1 MLFVIVFFSPFIV
14 AVFAL
19 IVVLI
24 AKKAKLS
31 KPSLTYLVSR
41 SLVFAAI
48 GAVSTLLLTIA
59 WIIWYEHSTGY
70 SANQTPFAW
79 IFFLDRLAQPLGNFS
94 LSACGGLKSQA
105 EIRTGSVSNQVHR

>member
-24 AKKAKLS
+24 AKKAKLP
-31 KPSLTYLVSR
+31 KPSLTYLVNR
-41 SLVFAAI
+41 SFVFAAI

-79 IFFLDRLAQPLGNFS
+79 IFFFGP
-94 LSACGGLKSQA
+94 LSAALWQLLALGMWWLEKP
-105 EIRTGSVSNQVHR
+105 V

>member
-41 SLVFAAI
+41 GFCLVEMVGFF
-48 GAVSTLLLTIA
+48 TFLLTIA
-59 WIIWYEHSTGY
+59 WIIWYERSTGY

-79 IFFLDRLAQPLGNFS
+79 IFFFGP
-94 LSACGGLKSQA
+94 LSAALGQLLALGMWWNELP
-105 EIRTGSVSNQVHR
+105 R

>member
-1 MLFVIVFFSPFIV
+1 MLVLFVIIFFSPFIL

-41 SLVFAAI
+41 SFVFAAI

-79 IFFLDRLAQPLGNFS
+79 IFFFGP
-94 LSACGGLKSQA
+94 LSAALGQLLALGMWWIKKS
-105 EIRTGSVSNQVHR
+105 G

>member
-1 MLFVIVFFSPFIV
+1 MLVLFVVVFFSPLIV

-19 IVVLI
+19 IVVLL

-31 KPSLTYLVSR
+31 KPSLTYLVSC
-41 SLVFAAI
+41 SFVFAAI

-79 IFFLDRLAQPLGNFS
+79 IFFFGP
-94 LSACGGLKSQA
+94 LSAALGQLLALGMWWLEKP
-105 EIRTGSVSNQVHR
+105 V

>member
-1 MLFVIVFFSPFIV
+1 MLVLFVVVFFSPLIV

-19 IVVLI
+19 IVVLL
-24 AKKAKLS
+24 AMKAKLS
-31 KPSLTYLVSR
+31 KPSLTYLVTR
-41 SLVFAAI
+41 SFVFAAI

-79 IFFLDRLAQPLGNFS
+79 IFFFGP
-94 LSACGGLKSQA
+94 LSATLGQLVALGMWWLKKP
-105 EIRTGSVSNQVHR
+105 V

>member
-1 MLFVIVFFSPFIV
+1 MLVLFVVVFFSPLIV

-19 IVVLI
+19 IVVLL

-41 SLVFAAI
+41 SFVFAAI

-79 IFFLDRLAQPLGNFS
+79 IFFFGP
-94 LSACGGLKSQA
+94 LSAALGQLLALGMWWLEKP
-105 EIRTGSVSNQVHR
+105 V

>member
-24 AKKAKLS
+24 AKKAKLP
-31 KPSLTYLVSR
+31 KPSLTYLVNR
-41 SLVFAAI
+41 SFVFAAI

-79 IFFLDRLAQPLGNFS
+79 IFFFGP
-94 LSACGGLKSQA
+94 LSAALGQLLTPGMWWIKKS
-105 EIRTGSVSNQVHR
+105 G